1 MCVAAAIFCSFAEVK
16 PLFPK
21 SDKKR
26 VRKFSSKFVDNAE
39 KPEKREMP
47 LEPYKNLCYI
57 CSRTQDGTQYIELH
71 RFERVFFLT
80 EEQRYIGGG
89 I

>member
-1 MCVAAAIFCSFAEVK
+1 MYVAAAICSSFAEVK

-26 VRKFSSKFVDNAE
+26 ARKFSSKFVDNAE

-57 CSRTQDGTQYIELH
+57 CSRTQDGAQYIELH

>member
-1 MCVAAAIFCSFAEVK
+1 MCAAETICSSFAEVK

-57 CSRTQDGTQYIELH
+57 CSRTQDRTQYIELH

>member
-1 MCVAAAIFCSFAEVK
+1 MCAAVTICGSAAEVK

-26 VRKFSSKFVDNAE
+26 VRKFPSKFVDNAE